1 MLQRVKKIFIVL
13 LISFAFLLTILF
25 LTSIIYGDDIC
36 KVIIS
41 QVNKNIKTEISA
53 KDYELKLVRY
63 FPFASVTFYDVKIKS
78 INGFKLNK
86 PEKINESS
94 CLEAKEVSIKFN
106 LVQLLFKNYILKGID
121 IEEGKIQLLI
131 NSTGIENYKLWNDY
145 PVKTSTEEIKFKI
158 KNINL
163 NKITIIYLNE
173 LKDLRTDFSIAK
185 LNANGTFKTDEFDI
199 DLKSALNYL
208 IIKSNVNTYSI
219 NNKSNI
225 KLHLVSNEKSI
236 ICNLGVLEFNNE
248 KLNFSGEMWKIKPY
262 YYSLN
267 FSANDLNIAKISDL
281 FKSFMKNYWEI
292 KDGNA
297 MIIGLISGAT
307 EKASLP
313 VISIKTTVNNLSI
326 SYKNQFELNKINGKI
341 DLTTKGQN
349 SYAYYFSIKS
359 LNGKIQNSDFK
370 INGNYSIT
378 SSHTFDLKGNIDLN
392 CKDLNKFLQ
401 LKDGK
406 FTDGKSLVNFNLNGT
421 LAFDATKLDFN
432 TLNIGC
438 EAKCADVELE
448 LFNGNLKLNHFNG
461 EAKIENNNLN
471 IKSLHGIA
479 NNNKLHFRG
488 GIENIFG
495 IFNDSIWHCNISGK
509 ILGSYVNLPKLLFS
523 TNSGTDTTSTIELNT
538 DILIDIDT
546 LHYDDLIGY
555 SVNGNLKYKY
565 NTLLLSNI
573 TANIC
578 NGYLSNGLLKTDS
591 ENNKLS
597 LFTKCDLKNIN
608 IKCLFN
614 SFNNFGQKEL
624 TAKNIQ
630 GSLNGNITCKMQW
643 DEDNKFVK
651 DKFEGFSDFEINNG
665 ELINFQPIYK
675 LSKFIEV
682 SELNDIKF
690 SKLKNKISVANKKFT
705 IPNMEI
711 NSTAINLNMSG
722 THTLE
727 NEYEYHFKVLL
738 SDILFK
744 KAKKKKENLE
754 FGKIEDDDI
763 KGTSLYI
770 KLQGVGNDYNI
781 SYDNKEAMKSFT
793 NRLKQEKQELK
804 SILKDEFG
812 LFKNDTSARKTGLG
826 NNKKAPVIEHDE
838 FMPTNEDNKP
848 ADRPVKKQKPKIEEW
863 KDE

>member
-1 MLQRVKKIFIVL
+1 MLL
-13 LISFAFLLTILF
+13 LF

-36 KVIIS
+36 KVIIK

-53 KDYELKLVRY
+53 KNYELKLVRY
-63 FPFASVTFYDVKIKS
+63 FPYASVTFYDVKIKS
-78 INGFKLNK
+78 IHGFKLNK
-86 PEKINESS
+86 PEKIDESL

-121 IEEGKIQLLI
+121 IEDGQIQLLI
-131 NSTGIENYKLWNDY
+131 NSKGIENYKLWNDY

-158 KNINL
+158 KNVNL
-163 NKITIIYLNE
+163 NKITVIYLNE
-173 LKDLRTDFSIAK
+173 MKDLRTECSIAK
-185 LNANGTFKTDEFDI
+185 LNANGTFKTDEFNFE
-199 DLKSALNYL
+199 LKSVINSA
-208 IIKSNVNTYSI
+208 IIKSNINLYSF
-219 NNKSNI
+219 NNKCYINLNLISNVKNI
-225 KLHLVSNEKSI
+225 L
-236 ICNLGVLEFNNE
+236 CNSGILEINNE
-248 KLNFSGEMWKIKPY
+248 KLNFSGEIWKIKPY

-267 FSANDLNIAKISDL
+267 FNANDLDIAKVNDL
-281 FKSFMKNYWEI
+281 FKSFMKNNWEI

-297 MIIGLISGAT
+297 IINGLISGAT

-326 SYKNQFELNKINGKI
+326 SYKNQFELNKVNGRI
-341 DLTTKGQN
+341 DLTAKGIN
-349 SYAYYFSIKS
+349 SYAYYFSTKN
-359 LNGKIQNSDFK
+359 LNGKIHNSDFNV
-370 INGNYSIT
+370 NGNYSIT
-378 SSHTFDLKGNIDLN
+378 SSHTFDLKGNIDLI
-392 CKDLNKFLQ
+392 CKDLNKFLNI
-401 LKDGK
+401 KDCK
-406 FTDGKSLVNFNLNGT
+406 FSDGKSKINFNLNGT
-421 LAFDATKLDFN
+421 LAFDATKLNFN

-471 IKSLHGIA
+471 IKLLHGIA
-479 NNNKLHFRG
+479 NDNKLRFRG
-488 GIENIFG
+488 EIENIFG
-495 IFNDSIWHCNISGK
+495 VITDSVWHCNISGK
-509 ILGSYVNLPKLLFS
+509 LLGSDVNLPKLLFS
-523 TNSGTDTTSTIELNT
+523 TNSGTDTTNTIELNT
-538 DILIDIDT
+538 DILLDIDT
-546 LHYDDLIGY
+546 LNYENLIGY
-555 SVNGNLKYKY
+555 NVNGNLNYK
-565 NTLLLSNI
+565 NNILLLSNI
-573 TANIC
+573 TASVC

-591 ENNKLS
+591 ENDKLN
-597 LFTKCDLKNIN
+597 LYTKCTLKNID

-614 SFNNFGQKEL
+614 SFNNFGQNEL

-643 DEDNKFVK
+643 DKDNNFVK
-651 DKFEGFSDFEINNG
+651 NKFEGFTDFEINNG

-690 SKLKNKISVANKKFT
+690 SNLKNKISIKNKKFT

-711 NSTAINLNMSG
+711 NSSAINLNISG
-722 THTLE
+722 THTLD
-727 NEYEYHFKVLL
+727 NAYEYHFKVLL

-754 FGKIEDDDI
+754 FGKVEDDNI

-770 KLQGVGNDYNI
+770 KLQGVGSDYKI

-793 NRLKQEKQELK
+793 NNLKQEKQELK
-804 SILKDEFG
+804 NLLKDEYGF
-812 LFKNDTSARKTGLG
+812 FKNDTSARKQRL
-826 NNKKAPVIEHDE
+826 NNKVHVIEQDE
-838 FMPTNEDNKP
+838 FIQDDNRKP
-848 ADRPVKKQKPKIEEW
+848 AEKSENKKQKPKIEEW